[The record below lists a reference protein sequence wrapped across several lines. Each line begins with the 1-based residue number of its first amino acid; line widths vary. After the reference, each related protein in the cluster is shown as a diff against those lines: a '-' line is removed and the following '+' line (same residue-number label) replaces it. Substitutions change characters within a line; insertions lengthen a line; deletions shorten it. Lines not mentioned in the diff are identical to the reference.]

1 MNDDAKAWYQSRIVW
16 GALVAILASLAN
28 AAGVEVTAGNEG
40 ELADLLVAAVGTLG
54 GLVALYGRIL
64 ARRRVR

>member
-1 MNDDAKAWYQSRIVW
+1 MNDDGKAWYRSRTVW

-28 AAGVEVTAGNEG
+28 AAGVEVTAGDEG

-54 GLVALYGRIL
+54 GLVALYGRIS